1 MITIEKNVP
10 MPDGDSIAE
19 DIMAMQIKTM
29 EVGDSF
35 VICDTYSRA
44 SSIHAKFK
52 AVGYKAAMR
61 SERTDS
67 HTSRGLR
74 EFRMR
79 FWRVG

>member
-10 MPDGDSIAE
+10 MPDGDSIL
-19 DIMAMQIKTM
+19 DDVMAMQIKTM
-29 EVGDSF
+29 EIGDSF
-35 VICDTYSRA
+35 VVCDTYSRS

-67 HTSRGLR
+67 CTSRNLR

-79 FWRVG
+79 FWRIA